1 MIRQDDKIKFQIYD
15 YQYFGSI
22 ELYSTLV
29 SSKNIKF
36 CIDSLYLKAL
46 HPNRTRI
53 YGPNGLISLSVP
65 LMGGRNQRGLF
76 KDVRVADDGNWRR
89 IHWRSIHDSYR
100 KSPWFEELGWR
111 VEQLYQKP
119 AGFLYDWN
127 LGCMQFCFEALKLK
141 TDILAHYPCSDNGD
155 PLTSTKDIH
164 TIDDINYPTYQQV
177 FMDRFGFMTNLS
189 ILDLLFCEGPGANDY
204 LLKLSQYKNSISS

>member
-1 MIRQDDKIKFQIYD
+1 MVRQDDKIIIQATG
-15 YQYFGSI
+15 YQYFGNV

-29 SSKNIKF
+29 NSKDIKF

-46 HPNRTRI
+46 HSNRTRI
-53 YGPNGLISLSVP
+53 YGPNGIISLSVP
-65 LMGGRNQRGLF
+65 LFGGRNQRGLF
-76 KDVRVADDGNWRR
+76 KDVRVADDDNWRR

-127 LGCMQFCFEALKLK
+127 LRCMQFCFETLKLE
-141 TDILAHYPCSDNGD
+141 TDILAHYPFSDNYELQSPKTD
-155 PLTSTKDIH
+155 PHPL
-164 TIDDINYPTYQQV
+164 DDINYPTYQQV
-177 FMDRFGFMTNLS
+177 FMDRFGFIANLS
-189 ILDLLFCEGPGANDY
+189 ILDLLFCEGPGATDY
-204 LLKLSQYKNSISS
+204 LMKLHQHKNSISS